1 MITFR
6 VWFVSNYAH
15 VFVLLSVV
23 IATLPTLTDWR
34 VSDEAVSGR
43 QNPVAID
50 YDSTA
55 DEAERVEQSN
65 VPRRRHRRRRRLRV
79 NTASSVMWLTHKAH
93 SRYATWTKIS
103 RLVALILF
111 FAFYLLFVVCMCIRI
126 VCNFHISFAYFFLS
140 FRWRLMSL
148 LFTVLAFSGDFI
160 YYFYISFTVYDVY
173 NKYIRYVVFIYSLI
187 HSCIY
192 LYMEWQ
198 RRHSSWNSLVTT
210 AMLEVY
216 YVLAV

>member
-111 FAFYLLFVVCMCIRI
+111 FAFYLLFVVCMCIRVQRRRAI
-126 VCNFHISFAYFFLS
+126 EGFEALEARAPPQTV
-140 FRWRLMSL
+140 WRLWLIVYRTEFKVSL
-148 LFTVLAFSGDFI
+148 CA
-160 YYFYISFTVYDVY
+160 
-173 NKYIRYVVFIYSLI
+173 
-187 HSCIY
+187 
-192 LYMEWQ
+192 
-198 RRHSSWNSLVTT
+198 
-210 AMLEVY
+210 
-216 YVLAV
+216 